1 MELRWRKNEKEA
13 VEKEEEEKQDAGG
26 LSPVCE
32 SEGWRREQDPSVG
45 SGTQTRG
52 HEGPRPTTEKQPHT
66 AGPRN
71 LIGPAPQ
78 TKDLHAGRA
87 RESSICVACC

>member
-1 MELRWRKNEKEA
+1 MQQEDFLRSVSQR
-13 VEKEEEEKQDAGG
+13 VGG
-26 LSPVCE
+26 
-32 SEGWRREQDPSVG
+32 GEQDPSVG

-78 TKDLHAGRA
+78 TKDLHAGSA
-87 RESSICVACC
+87 RESSICEACC

>member
-1 MELRWRKNEKEA
+1 MYIVAESVKEKRSRVRSRMQEDFLRSVSQR
-13 VEKEEEEKQDAGG
+13 VGG
-26 LSPVCE
+26 GGTP
-32 SEGWRREQDPSVG
+32 GQDPSVG

-52 HEGPRPTTEKQPHT
+52 HEGPPPPQRNSC

-71 LIGPAPQ
+71 LIGPALQ

-87 RESSICVACC
+87 RESSICEACC